1 MSISLNPPHKVRQ
14 ENKTESLYHRYW
26 LNNYATP
33 NLTLV
38 KGKGEKVWD
47 DRGNEYLDFTSGIAT
62 TSIGHCHPN
71 LVAAI
76 GRQAEKIIHV
86 SNLFRNEPQ
95 AKLAESLVERIAPG
109 RLFFCNSGTEASETL
124 LKLTRLFGAKK
135 REAGTNP
142 FKVIVSSNAFHG
154 RTFGGMSA
162 TPQPKIQNSFK
173 PLLPNFAVAQFN
185 DSESFAALIDR
196 DTAAILV
203 EPIQG
208 EGGIHVADREFLR
221 DLRTLCT
228 DNGIL
233 LLLDEVQSGTG
244 RTGSFLAHE
253 IAGITPDA
261 IGMAKGLGGGFPIG
275 AVWIS
280 DAYADL
286 FTPGSHGSTFGG
298 NPLGCAAALAILQT
312 MEEENLLSRVRKL
325 SAPWIEQLVDLQK
338 RHDLIVEIRGRGFL
352 IGLQLKEDPGELRKL
367 LQQAGLLTVAA
378 SGNVLR
384 LLPPLTVSEASL
396 RQSVL
401 TLDNALTAYG
411 KTMTSKP

>member
-1 MSISLNPPHKVRQ
+1 MHL
-14 ENKTESLYHRYW
+14 ENKIETLYHRYW
-26 LNNYATP
+26 LNNYAAP
-33 NLTLV
+33 NLTLIR
-38 KGKGEKVWD
+38 GEGEKVWD
-47 DRGNEYLDFTSGIAT
+47 DRGHQYLDFTSGIAT
-62 TSIGHCHPN
+62 TSIGHCHPK

-76 GRQAEKIIHV
+76 GSQIEKIIHV
-86 SNLFRNEPQ
+86 SNLFRNETQ
-95 AKLAESLVERIAPG
+95 ARLAEALVEKIAPG
-109 RLFFCNSGTEASETL
+109 RVFFCNSGTEASETL
-124 LKLTRLFGAKK
+124 LKLSRLFGAKK
-135 REAGTNP
+135 WGTNP

-173 PLLPNFAVAQFN
+173 PLLPNFPVAKFN
-185 DSESFAALIDR
+185 DIDSYAALIDR
-196 DTAAILV
+196 DTAAILI

-208 EGGIHVADREFLR
+208 EGGIHVATREFLR

-233 LLLDEVQSGTG
+233 LLMDEVQSGMG
-244 RTGSFLAHE
+244 RTGAFLAHE

-261 IGMAKGLGGGFPIG
+261 IGLAKGLGGGFPIG

-298 NPLGCAAALAILQT
+298 NPLGCAAALAVLQT
-312 MEEENLLSRVRKL
+312 IDEENLLSRVRKL
-325 SAPWIEQLVDLQK
+325 SSPWIEQLNDLKK
-338 RHDLIVEIRGRGFL
+338 RHELIVEVRGRGFL
-352 IGLQLKEDPGELRKL
+352 IGLELKENPGDLRNL
-367 LQQAGLLTVAA
+367 LQQVGLLTVAA

-396 RQSVL
+396 WKSIQ
-401 TLDNALTAYG
+401 TLDTALTDYNETKAA
-411 KTMTSKP
+411 KP

>member
-1 MSISLNPPHKVRQ
+1 MRL
-14 ENKTESLYHRYW
+14 ENKIESLYHRYW
-26 LNNYATP
+26 LNNYAAP
-33 NLTLV
+33 NLTLI
-38 KGKGEKVWD
+38 KGEGEKVWD
-47 DRGNEYLDFTSGIAT
+47 DRGNEYLDFTSGVAT
-62 TSIGHCHPN
+62 NSIGHCHPN

-76 GRQAEKIIHV
+76 GKQAEKVIHV
-86 SNLFRNEPQ
+86 SNLFRNEAQ
-95 AKLAESLVERIAPG
+95 AKLAEALVERIAPG

-124 LKLTRLFGAKK
+124 LKLSRLFGLKK
-135 REAGTNP
+135 KGAGANP

-173 PLLPNFAVAQFN
+173 PLLPNFPVAQFN
-185 DSESFAALIDR
+185 DSDSFAALIDR
-196 DTAAILV
+196 DTAAILI

-208 EGGIHVADREFLR
+208 EGGIHVAKKEFLR

-233 LLLDEVQSGTG
+233 LLMDEVQSGTG
-244 RTGSFLAHE
+244 RTGAFLAHE
-253 IAGITPDA
+253 FAGITPDA
-261 IGMAKGLGGGFPIG
+261 IGLAKGLGGGFPIG

-298 NPLGCAAALAILQT
+298 NPLGCAAGLAVLQT
-312 MEEENLLSRVRKL
+312 IEEENLLSRVKKL
-325 SAPWIEQLVDLQK
+325 SAPWMEQLVDLQK
-338 RHDLIVEIRGRGFL
+338 RHELIVAIRGRGFL
-352 IGLQLKEDPGELRKL
+352 VGLELKEDPGKLRKL

-396 RQSVL
+396 RQSIL
-401 TLDNALTAYG
+401 TLDAALTTYG
-411 KTMTSKP
+411 KAAAPKP

>member
-1 MSISLNPPHKVRQ
+1 MRL
-14 ENKTESLYHRYW
+14 ENKIETLYHRYW
-26 LNNYATP
+26 LNNYAAP
-33 NLTLV
+33 NLTLI
-38 KGKGEKVWD
+38 KGEGEKVWD
-47 DRGNEYLDFTSGIAT
+47 DRGNEYLDFTSGVAT
-62 TSIGHCHPN
+62 NSIGHCHPN

-76 GRQAEKIIHV
+76 GRQAEKIIHA
-86 SNLFRNEPQ
+86 SNLFRNEAQ
-95 AKLAESLVERIAPG
+95 AKLAEALVGRIAPG

-124 LKLTRLFGAKK
+124 LKLSRLYGLKK
-135 REAGTNP
+135 KGAGTNP

-173 PLLPNFAVAQFN
+173 PLLPNFPVAQFN
-185 DSESFAALIDR
+185 DSDSFAALIDR
-196 DTAAILV
+196 DTAAILI

-208 EGGIHVADREFLR
+208 EGGIHVAKKEFLR

-228 DNGIL
+228 DTGIL
-233 LLLDEVQSGTG
+233 LLRDEVQSGTG
-244 RTGSFLAHE
+244 RTGAFLAHE
-253 IAGITPDA
+253 FAGITPDA
-261 IGMAKGLGGGFPIG
+261 IGLAKGLGGGFPIG

-298 NPLGCAAALAILQT
+298 NPLACAAALAVLQT
-312 MEEENLLSRVRKL
+312 IEEENLLSRVKKL
-325 SAPWIEQLVDLQK
+325 SSPWMEQLVDLQK
-338 RHDLIVEIRGRGFL
+338 RHELIVEIRGRGFL
-352 IGLQLKEDPGELRKL
+352 VGLQLKEDPGELRKL

-396 RQSVL
+396 RQSIL
-401 TLDNALTAYG
+401 TLDTALTTYG
-411 KTMTSKP
+411 KATAPKP

>member
-1 MSISLNPPHKVRQ
+1 MHS
-14 ENKTESLYHRYW
+14 ENKIETLYHRYW
-26 LNNYATP
+26 LNNYAAP
-33 NLTLV
+33 NLTLIR
-38 KGKGEKVWD
+38 GEGEKVWD
-47 DRGNEYLDFTSGIAT
+47 DRGRQYLDFTSGIAT
-62 TSIGHCHPN
+62 TSIGHCHPK

-76 GRQAEKIIHV
+76 GRQIEKIIHV
-86 SNLFRNEPQ
+86 SNLFRNETQ
-95 AKLAESLVERIAPG
+95 ARLAETLVEKIAPG
-109 RLFFCNSGTEASETL
+109 RVFFCNSGTEASETL
-124 LKLTRLFGAKK
+124 LKLSRLFGAKK
-135 REAGTNP
+135 RGTNP

-173 PLLPNFAVAQFN
+173 PLLPNFPVAKFN
-185 DSESFAALIDR
+185 NIDSYAALIDR
-196 DTAAILV
+196 DTAAILI

-208 EGGIHVADREFLR
+208 EGGIHVATREFLR

-233 LLLDEVQSGTG
+233 LLMDEVQSGMG
-244 RTGSFLAHE
+244 RTGAFLAHE

-261 IGMAKGLGGGFPIG
+261 IGLAKGLGGGFPIG

-298 NPLGCAAALAILQT
+298 NPLGCAAALAVLQT
-312 MEEENLLSRVRKL
+312 IDEENLLSRVRKL
-325 SAPWIEQLVDLQK
+325 SAPWIEQLNDLKK
-338 RHDLIVEIRGRGFL
+338 RHELIVEVRGRGFL
-352 IGLQLKEDPGELRKL
+352 IGLELKENPGDLRNL
-367 LQQAGLLTVAA
+367 LQQVGLLTVAA

-396 RQSVL
+396 RKSIQ
-401 TLDNALTAYG
+401 TLDTALTAHSET
-411 KTMTSKP
+411 KAAKP